1 MTIQIEDLNFQCI
14 IGILDFERVTLQDIV
29 INMSINYNYT
39 NQFINYVDVTNL
51 VKTTIKKE
59 KFLLIEDALSSLSKK
74 LKKEFPLI
82 NTLDLKITKPSILPD
97 CKVSVSNSY
106 LFNS

>member
-39 NQFINYVDVTNL
+39 NQFINYVDVTDL
-51 VKTTIKKE
+51 VKTTIKKG

>member
-1 MTIQIEDLNFQCI
+1 MTIQIED
-14 IGILDFERVTLQDIV
+14 LDFERVTLQDIV

-39 NQFINYVDVTNL
+39 NQFINYVDVTDL